1 MGNSAEAWHEL
12 FVATAGADAALAGLV
27 FVAVSINLDRIL
39 HLDGVP
45 ERALQTLTLLVG
57 VVLVSFLGLTPQSS
71 TALGIE
77 IVVLGAA
84 LLALFARTLRATVR
98 SVLGKPSWV
107 LPRGPARARQ
117 RSLRHRRDQPAR
129 ANRRR
134 TVLGAGRDD
143 RSDAG
148 RRVQRLGPPRGDSPL
163 ST

>member
-98 SVLGKPSWV
+98 SVLGKPSWCPSAWPC
-107 LPRGPARARQ
+107 PRSAAFPTSSAGSACSRKPAA
-117 RSLRHRRDQPAR
+117 DCTGCWP
-129 ANRRR
+129 
-134 TVLGAGRDD
+134 G
-143 RSDAG
+143 
-148 RRVQRLGPPRGDSPL
+148 
-163 ST
+163 